1 MPSILAGSHT
11 SIQMSTT
18 DNELIVTEALTWV
31 GTPYHH
37 QACVKG
43 VGVDCA
49 MLVAGVANAVGIE
62 VLNTPTNYSTQWNL
76 HNEDPWLIR
85 VLEEYGCK
93 QVPIEETKPGHI
105 ICFKV
110 GHTFG
115 HLGIMVSDT
124 TFVHACIQRKSRG
137 SELGV
142 VTHVTLGA
150 EWKRRHLATYEFP
163 QRKTK

>member
-1 MPSILAGSHT
+1 MSITAD
-11 SIQMSTT
+11 Q
-18 DNELIVTEALTWV
+18 IVAEAKTWV

-49 MLVAGVANAVGIE
+49 MLVYGVATACGLE
-62 VLNTPTNYSTQWNL
+62 LLNIPTNYSTQWNI

-85 VLEEYGCK
+85 VLEQYGCE
-93 QVPIEETKPGHI
+93 QIPVEQTKPGDI
-105 ICFKV
+105 LCFWV
-110 GHTFG
+110 GKTFG

-124 TFVHACIQRKSRG
+124 TFVHAYITRKNMNKG

-142 VTHVTLGA
+142 VAEVTLGA
-150 EWKRRHLATYEFP
+150 DWKKRHKATYTFP
-163 QRKTK
+163 KGQ